1 MSTGNSS
8 PAALNM
14 TPLFGSTLDSAG
26 TNALPLLVLILL
38 LDLAGLGL
46 VLRRAAGRRGLLTQ

>member
-1 MSTGNSS
+1 
-8 PAALNM
+8 M